1 MANKKPLIY
10 FILNYAIALIWLLN
24 GLFCKLLNFVPRHQ
38 QIVGR
43 ILGDEYSF
51 VLIKLIGVSEVL
63 MCIWIMSRMQPR
75 LCAVSQIIIILT
87 MNTIELLMT
96 PDLLLYGRYNF
107 YLALLLTT
115 VIFVNEFVIGGKLFR
130 QNKSEKTIK
139 SVSKK
144 K

>member
-1 MANKKPLIY
+1 
-10 FILNYAIALIWLLN
+10 
-24 GLFCKLLNFVPRHQ
+24 
-38 QIVGR
+38 
-43 ILGDEYSF
+43 
-51 VLIKLIGVSEVL
+51 
-63 MCIWIMSRMQPR
+63 
-75 LCAVSQIIIILT
+75 

>member
-1 MANKKPLIY
+1 MVNKKPLIY

-63 MCIWIMSRMQPR
+63 MCIWMISRMQPR
-75 LCAVSQIIIILT
+75 LCTVSQIIIILT
-87 MNTIELLMT
+87 MNTIELLMAQ
-96 PDLLLYGRYNF
+96 DLLLYGHYNF

-115 VIFVNEFVIGGKLFR
+115 VIFVNEFVIGGELFR
-130 QNKSEKTIK
+130 QNKSEKTMK
-139 SVSKK
+139 SVIKK

>member
-51 VLIKLIGVSEVL
+51 VLIKLFGVSEVL
-63 MCIWIMSRMQPR
+63 MCIWIMSRNAAPPLR
-75 LCAVSQIIIILT
+75 RFANNNHTYYEYNRIANDPGSFIIWTL
-87 MNTIELLMT
+87 
-96 PDLLLYGRYNF
+96 
-107 YLALLLTT
+107 
-115 VIFVNEFVIGGKLFR
+115 
-130 QNKSEKTIK
+130 
-139 SVSKK
+139 
-144 K
+144 